1 MSITL
6 PHCDSSHCSY
16 GGDEFHSTPLWLQP
30 LQLWG
35 WWVSLHPTVTPA
47 TSPQWGWLVSLYPTV
62 TPGTSSQWGWW
73 VSLYPTVIPATAA
86 MGVMS
91 ITLPHCD
98 SSHCSYGGDE
108 YHSTPLWL
116 QPLQLWGWWVSLYP
130 TVTPATAAMG
140 VMSITP
146 PHCDS
151 SHCSYGG
158 DEYHSTPLWLQ
169 PLQLWGWWVSLY
181 PTVTPATAARGV
193 MSFTLPHCDS
203 SHCSYGGDE
212 YHSTPL
218 WLQPLQLWGW
228 WVSLYPTVTPATAAM
243 GVMSFTLPHCD
254 SSHCS
259 YGGDE
264 YHSTPLWFQP
274 LQLWGW
280 WVSLYPTVTP
290 ATAAMGVMSITLP
303 HCDSSHC
310 SYGGDEYHSTP
321 LWLQPLQLWGWWVSL
336 YPTVTPATAAM
347 GVMSFTLPHCDSSH
361 CSYGGDEFH
370 STPLWLQPLQLWG
383 WWVSLYPTVT
393 PATAAM
399 GVMSITLPHCDSSH
413 CSYGG
418 DEYHSTPLWLQPLQ
432 LWGWW
437 VSLYP
442 TVTPATAAMGVMSF
456 TLPHCDSSHCS
467 YGGDEFHSTPLW
479 LQPLQLW
486 GWWVSLHPT
495 VTPATAAMGVMS
507 ITLPHCDSSHCSY
520 GGDEFHSTPLWL
532 QPLQLWGW
540 WVSLYPTV
548 TPATAAMGVMSFTL
562 THCDSSHCSYG
573 GDEFHS
579 TPLWLQPLQLWGWWV
594 SLHPT
599 VTPATAAMGVMS
611 ITLPH
616 CDSSHCSYG
625 GDEYHYPTV
634 TPATAA
640 MGVMSFTL
648 PHCDSSHCS

>member
-47 TSPQWGWLVSLYPTV
+47 TAAMGVMSITLPHCDSSHCSYGGDEYHSTPLWLQPL
-62 TPGTSSQWGWW
+62 QLEGWW
-73 VSLYPTVIPATAA
+73 VSLYPTVTPATAA

-140 VMSITP
+140 VMSITL
-146 PHCDS
+146 PHCDSSHCSHCSYGGDEYHSTPLWLQPLQLWGWWVSLYPTLQLWGWWVSLYPTVTPAHCDSSHCSYGGDEFHSPATHCDSSTVTPATAAMGVMSFTLPHCDSSHCSYGGDESTPLWLQPLQLWGWWVSLYPTVTPATAAMGVMSITTLLWLQPLQLWGWWVSLYPTVTPATAARGWWVSLPYSDS

-181 PTVTPATAARGV
+181 PTVTPATAARGWWV
-193 MSFTLPHCDS
+193 SLPYCDS

-212 YHSTPL
+212 
-218 WLQPLQLWGW
+218 
-228 WVSLYPTVTPATAAM
+228 
-243 GVMSFTLPHCD
+243 F
-254 SSHCS
+254 
-259 YGGDE
+259 
-264 YHSTPLWFQP
+264 
-274 LQLWGW
+274 
-280 WVSLYPTVTP
+280 
-290 ATAAMGVMSITLP
+290 
-303 HCDSSHC
+303 
-310 SYGGDEYHSTP
+310 HSTP

-393 PATAAM
+393 PATAAR
-399 GVMSITLPHCDSSH
+399 GVMSITPPYCDSSH
-413 CSYGG
+413 CS
-418 DEYHSTPLWLQPLQ
+418 
-432 LWGWW
+432 
-437 VSLYP
+437 
-442 TVTPATAAMGVMSF
+442 
-456 TLPHCDSSHCS
+456 
-467 YGGDEFHSTPLW
+467 
-479 LQPLQLW
+479 
-486 GWWVSLHPT
+486 
-495 VTPATAAMGVMS
+495 
-507 ITLPHCDSSHCSY
+507 
-520 GGDEFHSTPLWL
+520 
-532 QPLQLWGW
+532 
-540 WVSLYPTV
+540 
-548 TPATAAMGVMSFTL
+548 
-562 THCDSSHCSYG
+562 
-573 GDEFHS
+573 
-579 TPLWLQPLQLWGWWV
+579 
-594 SLHPT
+594 
-599 VTPATAAMGVMS
+599 
-611 ITLPH
+611 
-616 CDSSHCSYG
+616 
-625 GDEYHYPTV
+625 
-634 TPATAA
+634 
-640 MGVMSFTL
+640 
-648 PHCDSSHCS
+648 